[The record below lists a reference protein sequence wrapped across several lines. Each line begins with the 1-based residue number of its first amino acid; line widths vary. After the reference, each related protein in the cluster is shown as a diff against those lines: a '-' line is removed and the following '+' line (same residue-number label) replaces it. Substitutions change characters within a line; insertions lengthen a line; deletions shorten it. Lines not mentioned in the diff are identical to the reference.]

1 MFCPKCN
8 KPLFDDDKCHFCGWT
23 KQQPVVAAPEP
34 QETSKNT
41 LPKSYDIDSLFYY
54 IDSWLLFA
62 VVFIVGLV
70 RLYAYYSSGSELI
83 YKGIINCFAAF
94 VFIPQIKAG
103 TNNIIAIFAI
113 KILAAAAI
121 ILFI

>member
-1 MFCPKCN
+1 MFCPKCKN
-8 KPLFDDDKCHFCGWT
+8 PLFDNDKCHFCGWT

-34 QETSKNT
+34 QEASKNT
-41 LPKSYDIDSLFYY
+41 LPKSYY

-70 RLYAYYSSGSELI
+70 RSYAYYSSGSELI
-83 YKGIINCFAAF
+83 YKGIINCIAAF
-94 VFIPQIKAG
+94 VFIPQIKVG
-103 TNNIIAIFAI
+103 TYNIIVIFAI

-121 ILFI
+121 IVFI